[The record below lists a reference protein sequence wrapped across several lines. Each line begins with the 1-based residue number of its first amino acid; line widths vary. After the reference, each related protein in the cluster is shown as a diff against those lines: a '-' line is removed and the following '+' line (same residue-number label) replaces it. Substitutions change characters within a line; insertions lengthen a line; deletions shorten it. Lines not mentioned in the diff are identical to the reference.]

1 MKNQLKIGAILSY
14 VNILAG
20 LIVGLGYTPIM
31 IRLLGQS
38 EFGLYSLIGSL
49 VAYLSVLDMGL
60 GNTIVRYVS
69 RNRAVGDK
77 RSESELNGLFL
88 AVYSVIGLITLIVG
102 SILYFNVDNM
112 FGATLSVDQ
121 IERAKV
127 MMILLIFN
135 IAISFPLS
143 VFASLMQAYERFIF
157 LRMFNIISV
166 LLKPIIAL
174 PFLFMGYGA
183 VTLVVTATIV
193 NIACLLTNVYYC
205 FKYLDIH
212 FTKGH
217 FEKAFLY
224 EISGYAF
231 FIFLNAIMD
240 KIYWGT
246 GQFIL
251 GIVSG
256 TIQVAIYAI
265 AMQFMG
271 MYMQFSNAIS
281 GVLLPKVTMMVAN
294 GATKI
299 ELTNLMIKIGRL
311 QYIVIGYILVMFFLV
326 GQEFIYL
333 WAGENYLSAYPMILI
348 LMVGL
353 LIALVQNAGIAI
365 LQAMNLNRYRMT
377 AYTIVAVIN
386 IFTSIILAKMYGGLG
401 CAISTAVALLISTGL
416 IMNRYYH
423 KHIGIDIPLFW
434 KNIVYMMPSAF
445 ILIVLVESFQ
455 MNVSL
460 KYSWLYFVIKVV
472 IYTLIYIILMY
483 FIGMNSYEKIL
494 CKSVFYKIKN
504 ILYKDKSF

>member
-1 MKNQLKIGAILSY
+1 MKNQLKLGAILSY

-20 LIVGLGYTPIM
+20 LAVGLGYTPVM

-69 RNRAVGDK
+69 KNRAVGDK
-77 RSESELNGLFL
+77 KSKSELNGLFL
-88 AVYSVIGLITLIVG
+88 TVYSVIGLITLIVG
-102 SILYFNVDNM
+102 SILYFNIENM
-112 FGATLSVDQ
+112 FGSTLSLDQ
-121 IERAKV
+121 IERAKI

-143 VFASLMQAYERFIF
+143 VFASLMQAYERFVF
-157 LRMFNIISV
+157 LRVFNIISV
-166 LLKPIIAL
+166 LLKPVIAL

-183 VTLVVTATIV
+183 VSLVVTATIV
-193 NIACLLTNVYYC
+193 NIVCLLTNVYYC

-212 FTKGH
+212 FSKGH

-251 GIVSG
+251 GMVSG

-265 AMQFMG
+265 AMQFMN

-311 QYIVIGYILVMFFLV
+311 QYIIIGYILVMFFLI
-326 GQEFIYL
+326 GKEFIYL

-348 LMVGL
+348 LMIGL

-365 LQAMNLNRYRMT
+365 LQAMNLNCYRMT

-386 IFTSIILAKMYGGLG
+386 IFTSVILAKMYGGLG

-423 KHIGIDIPLFW
+423 KRIGIDIPLFW
-434 KNIVYMMPSAF
+434 KNIIHMMPSAF
-445 ILIVLVESFQ
+445 ILIVLVEAFQ
-455 MNVSL
+455 INVSL
-460 KYSWLYFVIKVV
+460 EYSWLYFAIKVV
-472 IYTLIYIILMY
+472 IYTLIYMLLMY
-483 FIGMNSYEKIL
+483 FIGMNGYEKNL
-494 CKSVFYKIKN
+494 CRSAICKVLRVK
-504 ILYKDKSF
+504 

>member
-88 AVYSVIGLITLIVG
+88 AIYSVIGLITLIVG

-121 IERAKV
+121 IERAKI

-143 VFASLMQAYERFIF
+143 VFASLMQAYERFVF
-157 LRMFNIISV
+157 LRVFNIISV
-166 LLKPIIAL
+166 LLKPVIAL

-212 FTKGH
+212 FSKGH

-251 GIVSG
+251 GMVSG

-265 AMQFMG
+265 AMQFMN

-311 QYIVIGYILVMFFLV
+311 QYIIIGYILVMFFLI
-326 GQEFIYL
+326 GKEFIYL

-348 LMVGL
+348 LMIGL

-365 LQAMNLNRYRMT
+365 LQAMNLNCYRMT

-386 IFTSIILAKMYGGLG
+386 IFTSVILAKMYGGLG

-423 KHIGIDIPLFW
+423 KRIGIDIPLFW
-434 KNIVYMMPSAF
+434 KNIIHMMPSAF
-445 ILIVLVESFQ
+445 ILIVLVEAFQ
-455 MNVSL
+455 INVSL
-460 KYSWLYFVIKVV
+460 EYSWLYFAIKVV
-472 IYTLIYIILMY
+472 IYTLIYMLLMY
-483 FIGMNSYEKIL
+483 FIGMNGYEKNL
-494 CKSVFYKIKN
+494 CRSAICKVLRVK
-504 ILYKDKSF
+504 

>member
-1 MKNQLKIGAILSY
+1 MKNQLKLGAILSY

-20 LIVGLGYTPIM
+20 LAVGLGYTPVM

-69 RNRAVGDK
+69 KNRAVGDK
-77 RSESELNGLFL
+77 KSESELNGLFL
-88 AVYSVIGLITLIVG
+88 TVYSVIGLITLIVG
-102 SILYFNVDNM
+102 SILYFNIENM
-112 FGATLSVDQ
+112 FGSTLSLDQ
-121 IERAKV
+121 IERAKI

-143 VFASLMQAYERFIF
+143 VFASLMQAYERFVF
-157 LRMFNIISV
+157 LRVFNIISV
-166 LLKPIIAL
+166 LLKPVIAL

-212 FTKGH
+212 FRKGH

-265 AMQFMG
+265 AMQFMN

-294 GATKI
+294 GATGKD
-299 ELTNLMIKIGRL
+299 LTSLMIKIGRL

-326 GQEFIYL
+326 GKEFIYL

-353 LIALVQNAGIAI
+353 LIALIQNAGIAI

-386 IFTSIILAKMYGGLG
+386 IFTSVVLAKIYGGLG

-423 KHIGIDIPLFW
+423 KRIGIDIPLFW
-434 KNIVYMMPSAF
+434 KNITHMMPSAF
-445 ILIVLVESFQ
+445 ILIILVEVFQ
-455 MNVSL
+455 MNISL
-460 KYSWLYFVIKVV
+460 EYSWLYFAIKVV
-472 IYTLIYIILMY
+472 IYTLIYMILMY
-483 FIGMNSYEKIL
+483 FIGMNGYEKNL
-494 CKSVFYKIKN
+494 CRSAICKVLRVK
-504 ILYKDKSF
+504 

>member
-1 MKNQLKIGAILSY
+1 MRNQLKMGAILSY
-14 VNILAG
+14 INILAG
-20 LIVGLGYTPIM
+20 LIVGLGYTPVM

-77 RSESELNGLFL
+77 KSESELNGLFL
-88 AVYSVIGLITLIVG
+88 AIYSVIGLITLIIG

-121 IERAKV
+121 IERAKI
-127 MMILLIFN
+127 MMILFIFN
-135 IAISFPLS
+135 IAISFPLG

-157 LRMFNIISV
+157 LRIFNIISV

-183 VTLVVTATIV
+183 VTLVVTATII

-231 FIFLNAIMD
+231 FIFLNAVMD
-240 KIYWGT
+240 RIYYGT

-251 GIVSG
+251 GMVSG

-265 AMQFMG
+265 AMQFMN
-271 MYMQFSNAIS
+271 MYMQFSGAIS

-294 GATKI
+294 GATKV

-311 QYIVIGYILVMFFLV
+311 QYIIVGYILVMFFLV
-326 GQEFIYL
+326 GKEFIYL
-333 WAGENYLSAYPMILI
+333 WAGENYLSAYEMVLIIMIAALI
-348 LMVGL
+348 P
-353 LIALVQNAGIAI
+353 LIQNAGIAI

-377 AYTIVAVIN
+377 VYTIIAVIN
-386 IFTSIILAKMYGGLG
+386 IFTSIILAKLYGGLG
-401 CAISTAVALLISTGL
+401 CAISTAVAFLISMGL

-423 KHIGIDIPLFW
+423 KRIGIDIPLFW
-434 KNIVYMMPSAF
+434 KNIIHMMPSAF
-445 ILIVLVESFQ
+445 ILIILVEIFQ
-455 MNVSL
+455 MNISL
-460 KYSWLYFVIKVV
+460 EYSWLYFAIKVV
-472 IYTLIYIILMY
+472 IYTLIYMILMY
-483 FIGMNSYEKIL
+483 FIGMNGYEKNL
-494 CKSVFYKIKN
+494 CKSIIFKMIRK
-504 ILYKDKSF
+504 

>member
-1 MKNQLKIGAILSY
+1 MKNQLKLGAILSY

-20 LIVGLGYTPIM
+20 LVVGLGYTPVM

-69 RNRAVGDK
+69 KNRAVGDK
-77 RSESELNGLFL
+77 KSESELNGLFL
-88 AVYSVIGLITLIVG
+88 TVYSVIGLITLIVG
-102 SILYFNVDNM
+102 SILYFNIENM
-112 FGATLSVDQ
+112 FGSTLSLDQ
-121 IERAKV
+121 IERAKI

-143 VFASLMQAYERFIF
+143 VFASLMQAYERFVF
-157 LRMFNIISV
+157 LRVFNIISV
-166 LLKPIIAL
+166 LLKPVIAL

-212 FTKGH
+212 FSKGH

-251 GIVSG
+251 GMVSG

-265 AMQFMG
+265 AMQFMN

-311 QYIVIGYILVMFFLV
+311 QYIIIGYILVMFFLI
-326 GQEFIYL
+326 GKEFIYL

-348 LMVGL
+348 LMIGL

-365 LQAMNLNRYRMT
+365 LQAMNLNCYRMT

-386 IFTSIILAKMYGGLG
+386 IFTSVILAKMYGGLG

-423 KHIGIDIPLFW
+423 KRIGIDIPLFW
-434 KNIVYMMPSAF
+434 KNIIHMMPSAF
-445 ILIVLVESFQ
+445 ILIVLVEAFQ
-455 MNVSL
+455 INVSL
-460 KYSWLYFVIKVV
+460 EYSWLYFAIKVV
-472 IYTLIYIILMY
+472 IYTLIYMLLMY
-483 FIGMNSYEKIL
+483 FIGMNGYEKNL
-494 CKSVFYKIKN
+494 CRSAICKVLRVK
-504 ILYKDKSF
+504 

>member
-1 MKNQLKIGAILSY
+1 MKNQLKLGAILSY

-20 LIVGLGYTPIM
+20 LAVGLGYTPVM

-69 RNRAVGDK
+69 KNRAVGDK
-77 RSESELNGLFL
+77 KSESELNGLFL
-88 AVYSVIGLITLIVG
+88 TVYSVIGLITLIVG
-102 SILYFNVDNM
+102 SILYFNIENM
-112 FGATLSVDQ
+112 FGSTLSLDQ
-121 IERAKV
+121 IERAKI

-143 VFASLMQAYERFIF
+143 VFASLMQAYERFVF
-157 LRMFNIISV
+157 LRVFNIISV
-166 LLKPIIAL
+166 LLKPVIAL

-212 FTKGH
+212 FSKGH

-251 GIVSG
+251 GMVSG

-265 AMQFMG
+265 AMQFMN
-271 MYMQFSNAIS
+271 MYMQFSCAIS

-326 GQEFIYL
+326 GKEFIYL
-333 WAGENYLSAYPMILI
+333 WAGENYLSAYLMVLILI
-348 LMVGL
+348 LGM
-353 LIALVQNAGIAI
+353 LIALVQNAGIAV

-386 IFTSIILAKMYGGLG
+386 IFTSVVLAKMYGGLG

-423 KHIGIDIPLFW
+423 KRIGIDIPLFW
-434 KNIVYMMPSAF
+434 KNIIHMMPSAF
-445 ILIVLVESFQ
+445 ILIILVEIFQ
-455 MNVSL
+455 MNISL
-460 KYSWLYFVIKVV
+460 EYSWLYFAIKVV
-472 IYTLIYIILMY
+472 IYTLIYMVLMY
-483 FIGMNSYEKIL
+483 FISMNNYEKNL
-494 CKSVFYKIKN
+494 CKNVINKIMK
-504 ILYKDKSF
+504 

>member
-1 MKNQLKIGAILSY
+1 MKNQLKLGAILSY

-20 LIVGLGYTPIM
+20 LAVGLGYTPVM

-69 RNRAVGDK
+69 KNRAVGDK
-77 RSESELNGLFL
+77 KSESELNGLFL
-88 AVYSVIGLITLIVG
+88 TVYSVIGLITLIVG
-102 SILYFNVDNM
+102 SILYFNIENM
-112 FGATLSVDQ
+112 FGSTLSLDQ
-121 IERAKV
+121 IERAKI

-143 VFASLMQAYERFIF
+143 VFASLMQAYERFVF
-157 LRMFNIISV
+157 LRVFNIISV
-166 LLKPIIAL
+166 LLKPVIAL

-212 FTKGH
+212 FRKGH

-265 AMQFMG
+265 AMQFMN

-294 GATKI
+294 GATGKD
-299 ELTNLMIKIGRL
+299 LTSLMIKIGRL

-326 GQEFIYL
+326 GKEFIYL

-353 LIALVQNAGIAI
+353 LIALVQNAGIAV

-386 IFTSIILAKMYGGLG
+386 IFTSVILAKMYGGLG

-423 KHIGIDIPLFW
+423 KRIGIDIPLFW
-434 KNIVYMMPSAF
+434 KNIIHMMPSAF
-445 ILIVLVESFQ
+445 ILIILVEIFQ
-455 MNVSL
+455 MNISL
-460 KYSWLYFVIKVV
+460 EYSWLYFVIKVV
-472 IYTLIYIILMY
+472 IYTLIYMILMY
-483 FIGMNSYEKIL
+483 FIGMNGYEKNL
-494 CKSVFYKIKN
+494 CRNAICKVLQVK
-504 ILYKDKSF
+504 

>member
-1 MKNQLKIGAILSY
+1 MINQLKLGAILSY
-14 VNILAG
+14 VNILVG
-20 LIVGLGYTPIM
+20 VIVGLGYTPIM

-77 RSESELNGLFL
+77 KSESELNGLFL
-88 AVYSVIGLITLIVG
+88 AIYSVIGLITLIIG
-102 SILYFNVDNM
+102 SILYFNVNNM
-112 FGATLSVDQ
+112 FGATLSIDQ
-121 IERAKV
+121 IERAKI

-157 LRMFNIISV
+157 LRIFNIISV

-212 FTKGH
+212 FSKGH
-217 FEKAFLY
+217 FEKVFLY

-231 FIFLNAIMD
+231 FIFLNAIVD
-240 KIYWGT
+240 RIYWGT

-251 GIVSG
+251 GMVSG

-265 AMQFMG
+265 AMQFLN
-271 MYMQFSNAIS
+271 MYMQFSCAIS
-281 GVLLPKVTMMVAN
+281 GVILPKVTIMVAN
-294 GATKI
+294 GTTKV
-299 ELTNLMIKIGRL
+299 ELTNLMVKIGRL
-311 QYIVIGYILVMFFLV
+311 QYIIIGYILVMFFLV
-326 GQEFIYL
+326 GKEFIYL

-348 LMVGL
+348 LMIGL

-377 AYTIVAVIN
+377 AYTILAVIN
-386 IFTSIILAKMYGGLG
+386 IFTSVILAKMYGGLG
-401 CAISTAVALLISTGL
+401 CAISTSIAIFISSGL

-423 KHIGIDIPLFW
+423 KRIGIDIPLFW
-434 KNIVYMMPSAF
+434 KNIIHMMPSAF
-445 ILIVLVESFQ
+445 ILIVLVEIFQ

-460 KYSWLYFVIKVV
+460 EYSWLYFVIKVV

-483 FIGMNSYEKIL
+483 FIGMNGYEKNL
-494 CKSVFYKIKN
+494 CRNAICKVLRVK
-504 ILYKDKSF
+504 

>member
-20 LIVGLGYTPIM
+20 LIVGLGYTPVM

-69 RNRAVGDK
+69 RNRAIGDK
-77 RSESELNGLFL
+77 KSESELNGLFL
-88 AVYSVIGLITLIVG
+88 AIYSVIGLITLIVG

-121 IERAKV
+121 IERAKI

-157 LRMFNIISV
+157 LRIFNIISV

-183 VTLVVTATIV
+183 VTLVVTATVV

-205 FKYLDIH
+205 FKYLNIH
-212 FTKGH
+212 FSKGH

-231 FIFLNAIMD
+231 FIFLSAIMD

-251 GIVSG
+251 GMVSG

-265 AMQFMG
+265 AMQFMN
-271 MYMQFSNAIS
+271 MYMQFSCAIS

-326 GQEFIYL
+326 GKEFIYL
-333 WAGENYLSAYPMILI
+333 WAGENYLSAYLMVLI
-348 LMVGL
+348 LMIGL

-386 IFTSIILAKMYGGLG
+386 IFTSVILAKMYGGLG

-423 KHIGIDIPLFW
+423 KRIGIDIPLFW
-434 KNIVYMMPSAF
+434 KNIIHMMPSAF
-445 ILIVLVESFQ
+445 ILIVLVEFFQ
-455 MNVSL
+455 INISL
-460 KYSWLYFVIKVV
+460 EYSWLYFIIKV
-472 IYTLIYIILMY
+472 LIYSLIYFVLM
-483 FIGMNSYEKIL
+483 FVLSMNSYEKNL
-494 CKSVFYKIKN
+494 LKNFAYKFFKI
-504 ILYKDKSF
+504 

>member
-1 MKNQLKIGAILSY
+1 MRNQLKMGAILSY
-14 VNILAG
+14 INILAG
-20 LIVGLGYTPIM
+20 LIVGLGYTPVM

-69 RNRAVGDK
+69 RNRAIGDK

-88 AVYSVIGLITLIVG
+88 AIYSVIGLITLIVG

-112 FGATLSVDQ
+112 FGATLSADQ

-157 LRMFNIISV
+157 LRIFNIISV

-212 FTKGH
+212 FSKGH

-240 KIYWGT
+240 RIYYGT

-265 AMQFMG
+265 AMQFMN
-271 MYMQFSNAIS
+271 MYMQFSCAIS

-299 ELTNLMIKIGRL
+299 ELTKLMIKIGRL

-326 GQEFIYL
+326 GKEFIYF
-333 WAGENYLSAYPMILI
+333 WAGENYLSAYEMILI
-348 LMVGL
+348 IMVAA
-353 LIALVQNAGIAI
+353 LIPLIQNAGISI

-377 AYTIVAVIN
+377 VYTIVAVIN
-386 IFTSIILAKMYGGLG
+386 IFTSIVLAKMYGGLG
-401 CAISTAVALLISTGL
+401 CAISTAVAFLISMGL

-423 KHIGIDIPLFW
+423 KRIGIDIPLFW
-434 KNIVYMMPSAF
+434 KNITHMMPSAF
-445 ILIVLVESFQ
+445 ILIILVEIFQ
-455 MNVSL
+455 MNISL
-460 KYSWLYFVIKVV
+460 EYSWLYFAIKVV
-472 IYTLIYIILMY
+472 IYTLIYMLLMY
-483 FIGMNSYEKIL
+483 FIGMNNYEKNL
-494 CKSVFYKIKN
+494 CRSAICKVLRVK
-504 ILYKDKSF
+504 

>member
-1 MKNQLKIGAILSY
+1 MKNQLKLGAILSY

-20 LIVGLGYTPIM
+20 LAVGLGYTPVM

-69 RNRAVGDK
+69 KNRAVGDK
-77 RSESELNGLFL
+77 KSESELNGLFL
-88 AVYSVIGLITLIVG
+88 TVYSVIGLITLIVG
-102 SILYFNVDNM
+102 SILYFNIENM
-112 FGATLSVDQ
+112 FGSTLSLDQ
-121 IERAKV
+121 IERAKI

-143 VFASLMQAYERFIF
+143 VFASLMQAYERFVF
-157 LRMFNIISV
+157 LRVFNIISV
-166 LLKPIIAL
+166 LLKPVIAL

-212 FTKGH
+212 FSKGH

-251 GIVSG
+251 GMVSG

-265 AMQFMG
+265 AMQFMN

-294 GATKI
+294 GTTKI

-311 QYIVIGYILVMFFLV
+311 QYIIIGYILVMFFLI
-326 GQEFIYL
+326 GKEFIYL

-348 LMVGL
+348 LMIGL

-365 LQAMNLNRYRMT
+365 LQAMNLNCYRMT

-386 IFTSIILAKMYGGLG
+386 IFTSVILAKMYGGLG

-423 KHIGIDIPLFW
+423 KRIGIDIPLFW
-434 KNIVYMMPSAF
+434 KNIIHMMPSAF
-445 ILIVLVESFQ
+445 ILIVLVEAFQ
-455 MNVSL
+455 INVSL
-460 KYSWLYFVIKVV
+460 EYSWLYFAIKVV
-472 IYTLIYIILMY
+472 IYTLIYMLLMY
-483 FIGMNSYEKIL
+483 FIGMNGYEKNL
-494 CKSVFYKIKN
+494 CRSAICKVLRVK
-504 ILYKDKSF
+504 

>member
-1 MKNQLKIGAILSY
+1 MQNQLKMGAILSY

-20 LIVGLGYTPIM
+20 LIVGLGYTPVM

-49 VAYLSVLDMGL
+49 VAYLSILDMGL

-69 RNRAVGDK
+69 RNRTVGDK
-77 RSESELNGLFL
+77 FFESKLNGLFL
-88 AVYSVIGLITLIVG
+88 VIYSVIGLITLIVG
-102 SILYFNVDNM
+102 SILYFNIDNM
-112 FGATLSVDQ
+112 FGATLSADQ
-121 IERAKV
+121 IERAKI

-135 IAISFPLS
+135 IAISFPLG
-143 VFASLMQAYERFIF
+143 VFTSLMQAYERFIF
-157 LRMFNIISV
+157 LRIFNIISV

-212 FTKGH
+212 FSKGH

-240 KIYWGT
+240 KIYYGT

-265 AMQFMG
+265 AMQFMN
-271 MYMQFSNAIS
+271 MYMQFSCAIS

-294 GATKI
+294 GVKKI

-326 GQEFIYL
+326 GKEFIYL
-333 WAGENYLSAYPMILI
+333 WAGKDYLSAYIMIFI
-348 LMVGL
+348 LMISL
-353 LIALVQNAGIAI
+353 FIPLIQNAGIAI

-377 AYTIVAVIN
+377 VYVIFAIVN
-386 IFTSIILAKMYGGLG
+386 IFTSIILAKIYGGLG
-401 CAISTAVALLISTGL
+401 CAISTSVAIFISTGL

-423 KHIGIDIPLFW
+423 KRIGIDIPLFW
-434 KNIVYMMPSAF
+434 KNIIHMMPSAF
-445 ILIVLVESFQ
+445 ILIVLAEIFQ
-455 MNVSL
+455 INVSL
-460 KYSWLYFVIKVV
+460 EYSWLYFTIKVV
-472 IYTLIYIILMY
+472 IYTLIYMILIY
-483 FIGMNSYEKIL
+483 LIGMNDYEKNL
-494 CKSVFYKIKN
+494 CRSVIFKMIGRK
-504 ILYKDKSF
+504 

>member
-88 AVYSVIGLITLIVG
+88 AIYSVIGLITLIVG

-121 IERAKV
+121 IERAKI

-143 VFASLMQAYERFIF
+143 VFASLMQAYERFVF
-157 LRMFNIISV
+157 LRVFNIISV
-166 LLKPIIAL
+166 LLKPVIAL

-212 FTKGH
+212 FSKGH

-251 GIVSG
+251 GMVSG

-265 AMQFMG
+265 AMQFMN
-271 MYMQFSNAIS
+271 MYIQFSNAIS

-311 QYIVIGYILVMFFLV
+311 QYIIIGYILVMFFLI
-326 GQEFIYL
+326 GKEFIYL

-348 LMVGL
+348 LMIGL

-365 LQAMNLNRYRMT
+365 LQAMNLNCYRMT

-386 IFTSIILAKMYGGLG
+386 IFTSVILAKMYGGLG

-423 KHIGIDIPLFW
+423 KRIGIDIPLFW
-434 KNIVYMMPSAF
+434 KNIIHMMPSAF
-445 ILIVLVESFQ
+445 ILIVLVEAFQ
-455 MNVSL
+455 INVSL
-460 KYSWLYFVIKVV
+460 EYSWLYFAIKVV
-472 IYTLIYIILMY
+472 IYTLIYMLLMY
-483 FIGMNSYEKIL
+483 FIGMNGYEKNL
-494 CKSVFYKIKN
+494 CRSAICKVLRVK
-504 ILYKDKSF
+504 

>member
-14 VNILAG
+14 VNIIAG
-20 LIVGLGYTPIM
+20 LAVGLGYTPVM

-69 RNRAVGDK
+69 KNRAVGDK
-77 RSESELNGLFL
+77 KSESELNGLFL
-88 AVYSVIGLITLIVG
+88 TVYSVIGLITLIIG
-102 SILYFNVDNM
+102 SILYFNIENM
-112 FGATLSVDQ
+112 FGNTLSLDQ
-121 IERAKV
+121 IGRAKI

-143 VFASLMQAYERFIF
+143 VFASLMQAYERFVF
-157 LRMFNIISV
+157 LRIFNIISV

-193 NIACLLTNVYYC
+193 NIGCLLTNVYYC

-212 FTKGH
+212 FRKGH

-265 AMQFMG
+265 AMQFMN

-294 GATKI
+294 GATGKD
-299 ELTNLMIKIGRL
+299 LTGLMIKIGRL
-311 QYIVIGYILVMFFLV
+311 QYIVISYILVMFFLV
-326 GQEFIYL
+326 GKEFIYL
-333 WAGENYLSAYPMILI
+333 WAGENYLSAYFMILI
-348 LMVGL
+348 IMIAALTS
-353 LIALVQNAGIAI
+353 LIQNSGIAI

-377 AYTIVAVIN
+377 MYTICAVIN
-386 IFTSIILAKMYGGLG
+386 IFTSIVLAKMYGGLG
-401 CAISTAVALLISTGL
+401 CAISTSVAIFISTGL

-423 KHIGIDIPLFW
+423 KRIGIDIPLFW
-434 KNIVYMMPSAF
+434 KNITHMMPSAF
-445 ILIVLVESFQ
+445 ILIILVEIFQ

-460 KYSWLYFVIKVV
+460 EYSWLYFVIKAA
-472 IYTLIYIILMY
+472 IYTLIYMILMY
-483 FIGMNSYEKIL
+483 FIAMNGYEKNL
-494 CKSVFYKIKN
+494 CKSAICKVLRLNK
-504 ILYKDKSF
+504 

>member
-20 LIVGLGYTPIM
+20 LIVGLGYTPVM

-60 GNTIVRYVS
+60 GNTIVRYIS

-77 RSESELNGLFL
+77 KSESELNGLFL
-88 AVYSVIGLITLIVG
+88 TIYSIIGLITLIVG

-112 FGATLSVDQ
+112 FGGTLSIDQ
-121 IERAKV
+121 IERAKI

-157 LRMFNIISV
+157 LRIFNIISV

-205 FKYLDIH
+205 FRYLDIH
-212 FTKGH
+212 FSKGH

-231 FIFLNAIMD
+231 FIFLSAIMD

-265 AMQFMG
+265 AMQFMN

-281 GVLLPKVTMMVAN
+281 GVLLPKITMMVAN

-311 QYIVIGYILVMFFLV
+311 QYIVISYILVMFFLV
-326 GQEFIYL
+326 GKEFLYL

-353 LIALVQNAGIAI
+353 LIALVQNAGIAV

-386 IFTSIILAKMYGGLG
+386 IFTSIILAKIYGGLG
-401 CAISTAVALLISTGL
+401 CAISTAVALFISTGL

-423 KHIGIDIPLFW
+423 KRIGINIPLFW
-434 KNIVYMMPSAF
+434 KNIAHMMPSAF
-445 ILIVLVESFQ
+445 ILIVLVEIFQ

-460 KYSWLYFVIKVV
+460 EYSWLYLAIKVV
-472 IYTLIYIILMY
+472 IYTLIYMMLIYL
-483 FIGMNSYEKIL
+483 IGMNDYEKNL
-494 CKSVFYKIKN
+494 CKNAVFKVIGKN
-504 ILYKDKSF
+504 I

>member
-1 MKNQLKIGAILSY
+1 MKNQLKLGAILSY

-20 LIVGLGYTPIM
+20 LAVGLGYTPVM

-69 RNRAVGDK
+69 KNRAVGDK
-77 RSESELNGLFL
+77 KSESELNGLFL
-88 AVYSVIGLITLIVG
+88 TVYSVIGLITLIVG
-102 SILYFNVDNM
+102 SILYFNIENM
-112 FGATLSVDQ
+112 FGSTLSLDQ
-121 IERAKV
+121 IERAKI

-143 VFASLMQAYERFIF
+143 VFASLMQAYERFVF
-157 LRMFNIISV
+157 LRVFNIISV
-166 LLKPIIAL
+166 LLKPVIAL

-212 FTKGH
+212 FSKGH

-251 GIVSG
+251 GMVSG

-265 AMQFMG
+265 AMQFMN

-311 QYIVIGYILVMFFLV
+311 QYIIIGYILVMFFLI
-326 GQEFIYL
+326 GKEFIYL

-348 LMVGL
+348 LMIGL

-365 LQAMNLNRYRMT
+365 LQAMNLNCYRMT

-386 IFTSIILAKMYGGLG
+386 IFTSVILAKMYGGLG

-423 KHIGIDIPLFW
+423 KRIGIDIPLFW
-434 KNIVYMMPSAF
+434 KNIIHMMPSAF
-445 ILIVLVESFQ
+445 ILIVLVEAFQ
-455 MNVSL
+455 INVSL
-460 KYSWLYFVIKVV
+460 EYSWLYFAIKVV
-472 IYTLIYIILMY
+472 IYTLIYMLLMY
-483 FIGMNSYEKIL
+483 FIGMNGYEKNL
-494 CKSVFYKIKN
+494 CRSAICKVLRVK
-504 ILYKDKSF
+504 

>member
-14 VNILAG
+14 INILAG
-20 LIVGLGYTPIM
+20 LVVGLGYTPVM

-69 RNRAVGDK
+69 KNRAIGNK
-77 RSESELNGLFL
+77 NFESKLNGLFL
-88 AVYSVIGLITLIVG
+88 MIYSIIGLITLAVG
-102 SILYFNVDNM
+102 GILYFNVDNM
-112 FGATLSVDQ
+112 FEATLSADQ
-121 IERAKV
+121 IERAKI
-127 MMILLIFN
+127 MMILLIIN

-143 VFASLMQAYERFIF
+143 VFASLMQAYERFVF
-157 LRMFNIISV
+157 LRIFNIISV

-212 FTKGH
+212 FSKGH

-231 FIFLNAIMD
+231 FIFLSAIMD
-240 KIYWGT
+240 KIYYGT

-251 GIVSG
+251 GMVSG

-265 AMQFMG
+265 AMQFLN
-271 MYMQFSNAIS
+271 MYMQFSCAIS
-281 GVLLPKVTMMVAN
+281 GVILPKVTMMIAN
-294 GATKI
+294 GTTKV
-299 ELTNLMIKIGRL
+299 ELTNLMVKIGRL
-311 QYIVIGYILVMFFLV
+311 QYIIIGYILVMFFLV

-333 WAGENYLSAYPMILI
+333 WAGENYLSAYLMILI
-348 LMVGL
+348 LMISL
-353 LIALVQNAGIAI
+353 FTPLIQNAGLAI

-377 AYTIVAVIN
+377 VYTIVAVIN
-386 IFTSIILAKMYGGLG
+386 IFTSVILAKIYGGLG

-423 KHIGIDIPLFW
+423 KRIGIDIPLFW
-434 KNIVYMMPSAF
+434 KNITHMMPSAF
-445 ILIVLVESFQ
+445 ILIILVEIFQ
-455 MNVSL
+455 MNISL
-460 KYSWLYFVIKVV
+460 EYSWLYFAIKVV
-472 IYTLIYIILMY
+472 IYTLIYMTLMY
-483 FIGMNSYEKIL
+483 FIGMNGYEKNL
-494 CKSVFYKIKN
+494 CRSAICKVLRVK
-504 ILYKDKSF
+504 

>member
-1 MKNQLKIGAILSY
+1 MKNQLKLGAILSY

-20 LIVGLGYTPIM
+20 LAVGLGYTPVM

-69 RNRAVGDK
+69 KNRAVGDK
-77 RSESELNGLFL
+77 KSESELNGLFL
-88 AVYSVIGLITLIVG
+88 TVYSVIGLITLIVG
-102 SILYFNVDNM
+102 SILYFNIENM
-112 FGATLSVDQ
+112 FGSTLSLDQ
-121 IERAKV
+121 IERAKI

-143 VFASLMQAYERFIF
+143 VFASLMQAYERFVF
-157 LRMFNIISV
+157 LRVFNIISV
-166 LLKPIIAL
+166 LLKPVIAL

-212 FTKGH
+212 FRKGH

-265 AMQFMG
+265 AMQFMN

-294 GATKI
+294 GATGKD
-299 ELTNLMIKIGRL
+299 LTSLMIKIGRL

-326 GQEFIYL
+326 GKEFIYL

-472 IYTLIYIILMY
+472 IYTLIYMTLMY
-483 FIGMNSYEKIL
+483 FIGMNGYEKNL
-494 CKSVFYKIKN
+494 CRSAICKVLRVK
-504 ILYKDKSF
+504 

>member
-1 MKNQLKIGAILSY
+1 MINQLKLGTILSY

-20 LIVGLGYTPIM
+20 VIVGLGYTPIM

-38 EFGLYSLIGSL
+38 EYGLYSLIGSL

-69 RNRAVGDK
+69 RNRAIGDK
-77 RSESELNGLFL
+77 NFESEINGLFL
-88 AVYSVIGLITLIVG
+88 AIYSIIGLITLFVG

-112 FGATLSVDQ
+112 FGATLSADQ
-121 IERAKV
+121 IERAKI

-143 VFASLMQAYERFIF
+143 VFASLMQAYERFVF
-157 LRMFNIISV
+157 LRVFNIISV

-193 NIACLLTNVYYC
+193 NIACLLINVYYC
-205 FKYLDIH
+205 FRYLDIH
-212 FTKGH
+212 FSRGH

-231 FIFLNAIMD
+231 FIFLNAIVD

-251 GIVSG
+251 GMVSG

-265 AMQFMG
+265 AMQFLN
-271 MYMQFSNAIS
+271 MYMQFSCAIS

-294 GATKI
+294 GATKT

-311 QYIVIGYILVMFFLV
+311 QYIIIGYILVMFFLV
-326 GQEFIYL
+326 GKEFIHL
-333 WAGENYLSAYPMILI
+333 WAGENYLSAYSMILI

-377 AYTIVAVIN
+377 AYTILAVIN
-386 IFTSIILAKMYGGLG
+386 IFTSVILAKMYGGLG
-401 CAISTAVALLISTGL
+401 CAISTSIAIFISSGL

-423 KHIGIDIPLFW
+423 KRIGIDIPLFW
-434 KNIVYMMPSAF
+434 KNIIHMMPSAF
-445 ILIVLVESFQ
+445 ILIILVEIFQ
-455 MNVSL
+455 MNISL
-460 KYSWLYFVIKVV
+460 EYSWLYFMIKVV
-472 IYTLIYIILMY
+472 IYTLIYMILMY
-483 FIGMNSYEKIL
+483 FIGMNGYEKNL
-494 CKSVFYKIKN
+494 CRSAICKVLRVK
-504 ILYKDKSF
+504 

>member
-1 MKNQLKIGAILSY
+1 MRNQLKMGAILSY
-14 VNILAG
+14 INILAG
-20 LIVGLGYTPIM
+20 LIVGLGYTPVM

-69 RNRAVGDK
+69 RNRAIGDK

-88 AVYSVIGLITLIVG
+88 AIYSVIGLITLIVG

-112 FGATLSVDQ
+112 FGATLSADQ

-157 LRMFNIISV
+157 LRIFNIISV

-212 FTKGH
+212 FSKGH

-224 EISGYAF
+224 EIFGYAF

-240 KIYWGT
+240 RIYYGT

-265 AMQFMG
+265 AMQFMN
-271 MYMQFSNAIS
+271 MYMQFSCAIS

-299 ELTNLMIKIGRL
+299 ELTKLMIKIGRL

-326 GQEFIYL
+326 GKEFIYL
-333 WAGENYLSAYPMILI
+333 WAGENYLSAYEMILI
-348 LMVGL
+348 IMVAA
-353 LIALVQNAGIAI
+353 LIPLIQNAGISI

-377 AYTIVAVIN
+377 VYTIVAVIN
-386 IFTSIILAKMYGGLG
+386 IFTSIVLAKMYGGLG
-401 CAISTAVALLISTGL
+401 CAISTAVAFLISMGL

-423 KHIGIDIPLFW
+423 KRIGIDIPLFW
-434 KNIVYMMPSAF
+434 KNITHMMPSAF
-445 ILIVLVESFQ
+445 ILIILVEIFQ
-455 MNVSL
+455 MNISL
-460 KYSWLYFVIKVV
+460 EYSWLYFAIKVV
-472 IYTLIYIILMY
+472 IYTLIYMLLMY
-483 FIGMNSYEKIL
+483 FIGMNNYEKNL
-494 CKSVFYKIKN
+494 CRSAICKVLRVK
-504 ILYKDKSF
+504 

>member
-1 MKNQLKIGAILSY
+1 MKNQLKVGAILSY
-14 VNILAG
+14 INILAG
-20 LIVGLGYTPIM
+20 LVVGLGYTPIM

-60 GNTIVRYVS
+60 GNTIVRYVAK
-69 RNRAVGDK
+69 NRAIGDK
-77 RSESELNGLFL
+77 KSESELNGLFL
-88 AVYSVIGLITLIVG
+88 VIYSIIGLITLLVG

-112 FGATLSVDQ
+112 FGMTLSTDQ
-121 IERAKV
+121 IERAKI

-157 LRMFNIISV
+157 LRIFNIISV

-193 NIACLLTNVYYC
+193 NIACLCTNVYYC

-212 FTKGH
+212 FSKGH

-251 GIVSG
+251 GMVSG

-265 AMQFMG
+265 AMQFMN

-281 GVLLPKVTMMVAN
+281 GVLLPKATMMVAN
-294 GATKI
+294 NVTKK
-299 ELTNLMIKIGRL
+299 ELTMLMIKVGRL
-311 QYIVIGYILVMFFLV
+311 QYIVMSYILIMFFLL
-326 GQEFIYL
+326 GYEFLYL
-333 WAGENYLSAYPMILI
+333 WAGENYLSAYYMILI
-348 LMVGL
+348 IMVGQFIS
-353 LIALVQNAGIAI
+353 LIQNSGIAI

-377 AYTIVAVIN
+377 VYTIVSVIN
-386 IFTSIILAKMYGGLG
+386 IFTSFQLAKLYGGLG
-401 CAISTAVALLISTGL
+401 CAISTSVAILFSTGL
-416 IMNRYYH
+416 IMNIYYY
-423 KHIGIDIPLFW
+423 KKVGINIPLFW
-434 KNIVYMMPSAF
+434 KNIIHMMPSAL
-445 ILIVLVESFQ
+445 ILIIVVEVVQ
-455 MNVSL
+455 LNVIL
-460 KYSWLYFVIKVV
+460 EYNWKYFIIKAL
-472 IYTLIYIILMY
+472 IYTLIYFILM
-483 FIGMNSYEKIL
+483 FIIGLNSYEKNIIRNNI
-494 CKSVFYKIKN
+494 YKN
-504 ILYKDKSF
+504 IKEKLLL

>member
-1 MKNQLKIGAILSY
+1 MQNQLKLGAILSY

-20 LIVGLGYTPIM
+20 LIVGLGYTPVM

-77 RSESELNGLFL
+77 KSESELNGLFL
-88 AVYSVIGLITLIVG
+88 AIYSVIGLITLIVG
-102 SILYFNVDNM
+102 CVLYFNVDNM
-112 FGATLSVDQ
+112 FGATLSADQ
-121 IERAKV
+121 IERAKI

-157 LRMFNIISV
+157 LRIFNIISI

-205 FKYLDIH
+205 FRYLDIQ
-212 FTKGH
+212 FSKGH

-231 FIFLNAIMD
+231 FIFLNAIVD

-265 AMQFMG
+265 AMQFMN

-294 GATKI
+294 GATNK
-299 ELTNLMIKIGRL
+299 ELTNLMIRIGRL
-311 QYIVIGYILVMFFLV
+311 QYIIVNYILVIFFLV
-326 GQEFIYL
+326 GEEFLYL
-333 WAGENYLSAYPMILI
+333 WAGENYLSAYPIIMILMCVLI
-348 LMVGL
+348 IPLIQNVG
-353 LIALVQNAGIAI
+353 ISIT
-365 LQAMNLNRYRMT
+365 QAMNLNCFRMT
-377 AYTIVAVIN
+377 SYTICAVIN
-386 IFTSIILAKMYGGLG
+386 IFISFWAAKFYGGLG
-401 CAISTAVALLISTGL
+401 CAISSSICIFIATGL
-416 IMNRYYH
+416 IMNWYYINRL
-423 KHIGIDIPLFW
+423 KLNMNMFW
-434 KNIVYMMPSAF
+434 KNIIQMFPSSV
-445 ILIVLVESFQ
+445 ILVFIVLVFKQIYTIE
-455 MNVSL
+455 
-460 KYSWLYFVIKVV
+460 YSWFNLIIEII
-472 IYTLIYIILMY
+472 IYSLIYMISMY
-483 FIGMNSYEKIL
+483 VLSLNDYE
-494 CKSVFYKIKN
+494 KN
-504 ILYKDKSF
+504 ILKNMRNKII

>member
-88 AVYSVIGLITLIVG
+88 AIYSVIGLITLIVG

-112 FGATLSVDQ
+112 FGATLSADQ

-157 LRMFNIISV
+157 LRIFNIISV

-212 FTKGH
+212 FSKGH

-251 GIVSG
+251 GMVSG

-265 AMQFMG
+265 AMQFMN

-294 GATKI
+294 GVTKI

-326 GQEFIYL
+326 GKEFIYL

-348 LMVGL
+348 LMIGL

-386 IFTSIILAKMYGGLG
+386 IFTSVILAKMYGGLG

-423 KHIGIDIPLFW
+423 KRIGIDIPLFW
-434 KNIVYMMPSAF
+434 KNITHMMPSAF
-445 ILIVLVESFQ
+445 ILIILVEIFQ
-455 MNVSL
+455 MNISL
-460 KYSWLYFVIKVV
+460 EYSWLYFAIKVV
-472 IYTLIYIILMY
+472 IYTLIYMILMY
-483 FIGMNSYEKIL
+483 FIGMNGYEKNL
-494 CKSVFYKIKN
+494 CRSAICKLLRVK
-504 ILYKDKSF
+504 

>member
-88 AVYSVIGLITLIVG
+88 AIYSVIGLITLIVG

-112 FGATLSVDQ
+112 FGATLSADQ
-121 IERAKV
+121 IERAKI

-157 LRMFNIISV
+157 LRIFNIISV

-212 FTKGH
+212 FSRGY

-251 GIVSG
+251 GMVSG

-265 AMQFMG
+265 AMQFMN
-271 MYMQFSNAIS
+271 MYMQFSNAIN

-311 QYIVIGYILVMFFLV
+311 QYIIIGYILVMFFLV
-326 GQEFIYL
+326 GKEFIYL

-348 LMVGL
+348 LMIGL

-365 LQAMNLNRYRMT
+365 LQAMNLNCYRMT

-386 IFTSIILAKMYGGLG
+386 IFTSVILAKMYGGLG
-401 CAISTAVALLISTGL
+401 CAISTSVALLISTGL

-423 KHIGIDIPLFW
+423 KRIGIDIPLFW
-434 KNIVYMMPSAF
+434 KNITHMMPSAF
-445 ILIVLVESFQ
+445 ILIVLVEFFQ
-455 MNVSL
+455 INISL
-460 KYSWLYFVIKVV
+460 EYSWLYFIIKV
-472 IYTLIYIILMY
+472 LIYSLIYFVLM
-483 FIGMNSYEKIL
+483 FVLSMNSYEKNL
-494 CKSVFYKIKN
+494 LKNFAYKFFKI
-504 ILYKDKSF
+504 

>member
-14 VNILAG
+14 INILAG
-20 LIVGLGYTPIM
+20 LVVGLGYTPVM

-69 RNRAVGDK
+69 KNRAIGNK
-77 RSESELNGLFL
+77 NFESKLNGLFL
-88 AVYSVIGLITLIVG
+88 MIYSIIGLITLAVG
-102 SILYFNVDNM
+102 GILYFNVDNM
-112 FGATLSVDQ
+112 FEATLSADQ
-121 IERAKV
+121 IERAKI
-127 MMILLIFN
+127 MMILLIIN

-143 VFASLMQAYERFIF
+143 VFASLMQAYERFVF
-157 LRMFNIISV
+157 LRIFNIISV

-212 FTKGH
+212 FSKGH

-231 FIFLNAIMD
+231 FIFLSAIMD
-240 KIYWGT
+240 KIYYGT

-251 GIVSG
+251 GMVSG

-265 AMQFMG
+265 AMQFLN
-271 MYMQFSNAIS
+271 MYMQFSCAIS
-281 GVLLPKVTMMVAN
+281 GVILPKVTMMIAN
-294 GATKI
+294 GTTKV
-299 ELTNLMIKIGRL
+299 ELTNLMVKIGRL
-311 QYIVIGYILVMFFLV
+311 QYIIIGYILVMFFLV

-333 WAGENYLSAYPMILI
+333 WAGENYLSAYLMILI
-348 LMVGL
+348 LMISL
-353 LIALVQNAGIAI
+353 FTPLIQNAGLAI

-377 AYTIVAVIN
+377 VYIICAIIN
-386 IFTSIILAKMYGGLG
+386 IFVSFILAKMYDGLG
-401 CAISTAVALLISTGL
+401 CAISTSIAIFISTGL
-416 IMNRYYH
+416 IMNRYYY
-423 KHIGIDIPLFW
+423 KRIGIDIPLFW
-434 KNIVYMMPSAF
+434 KNIIHMMPSAF
-445 ILIVLVESFQ
+445 ILIVLVEIFQ

-460 KYSWLYFVIKVV
+460 EYSWLYFVIKVI
-472 IYTLIYIILMY
+472 IYTLIYMILMY
-483 FIGMNSYEKIL
+483 FIGMNGYEKNL
-494 CKSVFYKIKN
+494 CRSAICKVLRVK
-504 ILYKDKSF
+504 

>member
-20 LIVGLGYTPIM
+20 LIVGLGYTPVM

-60 GNTIVRYVS
+60 GNTIVRYIS

-77 RSESELNGLFL
+77 KSESELNGLFL
-88 AVYSVIGLITLIVG
+88 AIYSVIGLITLIVG

-112 FGATLSVDQ
+112 FGATLSADQ
-121 IERAKV
+121 IERAKI

-157 LRMFNIISV
+157 LRIFNIISV

-205 FKYLDIH
+205 FKYLNIH
-212 FTKGH
+212 FSKGH

-251 GIVSG
+251 GMVSG

-265 AMQFMG
+265 AMQFMN

-299 ELTNLMIKIGRL
+299 ELTNLMVKIGRL
-311 QYIVIGYILVMFFLV
+311 QYIIISYILVIFFLV
-326 GQEFIYL
+326 GKEFIYL
-333 WAGENYLSAYPMILI
+333 WVGENYLSAYIMILI
-348 LMVGL
+348 LMISLFIPLIQNVG
-353 LIALVQNAGIAI
+353 VAI

-377 AYTIVAVIN
+377 VYTIVAVIN
-386 IFTSIILAKMYGGLG
+386 IFTSVILAKIYGGLG

-423 KHIGIDIPLFW
+423 KRIGIDIPLFW
-434 KNIVYMMPSAF
+434 KNITHMMPSAF
-445 ILIVLVESFQ
+445 ILIILVEIFQ
-455 MNVSL
+455 MNISL
-460 KYSWLYFVIKVV
+460 EYSWLYFVIKVV
-472 IYTLIYIILMY
+472 IYTLIYTILIY
-483 FIGMNSYEKIL
+483 FIGMNDYEKNL
-494 CKSVFYKIKN
+494 CKSIIFKMIRK
-504 ILYKDKSF
+504 

>member
-1 MKNQLKIGAILSY
+1 MKNQLKLGAILSY

-20 LIVGLGYTPIM
+20 LAVGLGYTPVM

-69 RNRAVGDK
+69 KNRAVGDK
-77 RSESELNGLFL
+77 KSESELNGLFL
-88 AVYSVIGLITLIVG
+88 TVYSVIGLITLIVG
-102 SILYFNVDNM
+102 SILYFNIENM
-112 FGATLSVDQ
+112 FGSTLSLDQ
-121 IERAKV
+121 IERAKI

-143 VFASLMQAYERFIF
+143 VFASLMQAYERFVF
-157 LRMFNIISV
+157 LRVFNIISV
-166 LLKPIIAL
+166 LLKPVIAL

-205 FKYLDIH
+205 FKYLNIH
-212 FTKGH
+212 FSKGH

-251 GIVSG
+251 GMVSG

-265 AMQFMG
+265 AMQFMN

-311 QYIVIGYILVMFFLV
+311 QYIIIGYILVMFFLI
-326 GQEFIYL
+326 GKEFIYL

-348 LMVGL
+348 LMIGL

-365 LQAMNLNRYRMT
+365 LQAMNLNCYRMT

-386 IFTSIILAKMYGGLG
+386 IFTSVILAKMYGGLG

-423 KHIGIDIPLFW
+423 KRIGIDIPLFW
-434 KNIVYMMPSAF
+434 KNIIHMMPSAF
-445 ILIVLVESFQ
+445 ILIVLVEAFQ
-455 MNVSL
+455 INVSL
-460 KYSWLYFVIKVV
+460 EYSWLYFAIKVV
-472 IYTLIYIILMY
+472 IYTLIYMLLMY
-483 FIGMNSYEKIL
+483 FIGMNGYEKNL
-494 CKSVFYKIKN
+494 CRSAICKVLRVK
-504 ILYKDKSF
+504 

>member
-1 MKNQLKIGAILSY
+1 MRNQLKMGAILSY
-14 VNILAG
+14 INILAG
-20 LIVGLGYTPIM
+20 LIVGLGYTPVM

-38 EFGLYSLIGSL
+38 EYGLYSLIGSL

-60 GNTIVRYVS
+60 GNTIIRYVS
-69 RNRAVGDK
+69 RNRAIGDK
-77 RSESELNGLFL
+77 KSESELNGLFL
-88 AVYSVIGLITLIVG
+88 LIYSVIGLITLIVG

-112 FGATLSVDQ
+112 FEATLSADQ
-121 IERAKV
+121 IERAKI

-135 IAISFPLS
+135 IAVSFPLS

-157 LRMFNIISV
+157 LRIFNIISV

-193 NIACLLTNVYYC
+193 NVACLLTNVYYC

-212 FTKGH
+212 FSKGH

-240 KIYWGT
+240 KIYYGT

-251 GIVSG
+251 GMVSG

-265 AMQFMG
+265 AMQFLN

-294 GATKI
+294 GVTKI

-311 QYIVIGYILVMFFLV
+311 QYIVIGYILIMFFLV
-326 GQEFIYL
+326 GKEFIYL
-333 WAGENYLSAYPMILI
+333 WAGENYLSAYIMIFI
-348 LMVGL
+348 LMISLFVP
-353 LIALVQNAGIAI
+353 LIQNAGIAI

-377 AYTIVAVIN
+377 VYVICAVIN
-386 IFTSIILAKMYGGLG
+386 IFTSVILAKMYGGLG
-401 CAISTAVALLISTGL
+401 CAISTSVAIFISTGF

-423 KHIGIDIPLFW
+423 KRIGIDIPLFW
-434 KNIVYMMPSAF
+434 KNIIHMMPSAI
-445 ILIVLVESFQ
+445 ILIILVEIFQ
-455 MNVSL
+455 MNISL
-460 KYSWLYFVIKVV
+460 EYSWLYFAMKVI
-472 IYTLIYIILMY
+472 IYTLIYMILMY
-483 FIGMNSYEKIL
+483 LMGMNDYEKNL
-494 CKSVFYKIKN
+494 CKSIFFKIMKVN
-504 ILYKDKSF
+504 KI

>member
-20 LIVGLGYTPIM
+20 LVVGLGYTPIM

-69 RNRAVGDK
+69 KNRAVGDK
-77 RSESELNGLFL
+77 KSESELNGLFL
-88 AVYSVIGLITLIVG
+88 AVYSVIGLITLAVG

-112 FGATLSVDQ
+112 FGATLSLDQ
-121 IERAKV
+121 IERAKI
-127 MMILLIFN
+127 MMILLVFN
-135 IAISFPLS
+135 VAISFPLS

-157 LRMFNIISV
+157 LRVFNIISV
-166 LLKPIIAL
+166 LLKPMIAL

-212 FTKGH
+212 FRKGH
-217 FEKAFLY
+217 FEKTFLY

-251 GIVSG
+251 GMVSG

-265 AMQFMG
+265 AMQFMN

-294 GATKI
+294 GATSKD
-299 ELTNLMIKIGRL
+299 LTSLMIKIGRL

-326 GQEFIYL
+326 GKEFIYL

-348 LMVGL
+348 LMIGL

-377 AYTIVAVIN
+377 AYTIIAVIN
-386 IFTSIILAKMYGGLG
+386 IFTSVVLAKMYGGMG

-423 KHIGIDIPLFW
+423 KRIGIDIPLFW
-434 KNIVYMMPSAF
+434 KNITHMMPSAF
-445 ILIVLVESFQ
+445 ILIVLVELFQ

-460 KYSWLYFVIKVV
+460 EYSWLLFVAKVAV
-472 IYTLIYIILMY
+472 YSLIYMILMY
-483 FIGMNSYEKIL
+483 FIAMNSYEKNL
-494 CKSVFYKIKN
+494 CKSAICKVLRIK
-504 ILYKDKSF
+504 